1 MKSESTT
8 FRLTSLLLS
17 AGRFPLRLKNRLHF
31 FALSLSADVSSQTL
45 LGELETSFVL
55 GDLQQL
61 EAALLVRREAG
72 DFTHHLA
79 NEFDVFVLHPLPSRR
94 LHRRLWRE
102 GGAKGE
108 ESFTKIILTTKQ
120 LLPLAPCIS
129 FKTITLCLV
138 TRKPLSLTR
147 PMAIAY
153 FGAIFYLPYLL
164 KRILLKMLFLG
175 EEAENK
181 HWRN

>member
-1 MKSESTT
+1 MCDIPVYDIPLCDEKLSDSTT
-8 FRLTSLLLS
+8 FRLISSLLS

-79 NEFDVFVLHPLPSRR
+79 NEFDVLVLHALPPRR
-94 LHRRLWRE
+94 LHRRL
-102 GGAKGE
+102 
-108 ESFTKIILTTKQ
+108 
-120 LLPLAPCIS
+120 
-129 FKTITLCLV
+129 
-138 TRKPLSLTR
+138 
-147 PMAIAY
+147 
-153 FGAIFYLPYLL
+153 
-164 KRILLKMLFLG
+164 
-175 EEAENK
+175 
-181 HWRN
+181 